1 MTTHNKYSGEIKE
14 SLGGKERVFKMTF
27 ERIVHLEDSLGQS
40 IMDIARNMSSG
51 QFSVKSIAEVL
62 YQALL
67 GAGGKYEKNAIGKMV
82 MEDGI
87 VRGAEIASKVLATLF
102 TTKEEQDSES
112 PLVQGENQSKETTL
126 SKSTSK

>member
-1 MTTHNKYSGEIKE
+1 MGTGPLPNEI
-14 SLGGKERVFKMTF
+14 GGIGIALTIFVFFLTIF
-27 ERIVHLEDSLGQS
+27 FNS
-40 IMDIARNMSSG
+40 I
-51 QFSVKSIAEVL
+51 KSIVEVL

-67 GAGGKYEKNAIGKMV
+67 GAGGKYEKEAIGKMV

-87 VRGAEIASKVLATLF
+87 VKGAEVASKVLATLF
-102 TTKEEQDSES
+102 TTQEESES

>member
-1 MTTHNKYSGEIKE
+1 MTSHNKYAGEIKE
-14 SLGGKERVFKMTF
+14 SLGGKVRVFKMTF
-27 ERIVHLEDSLGQS
+27 RNIVHLEDFLGKS
-40 IMDIARNMSSG
+40 VMDIARDMSSG
-51 QFSVKSIAEVL
+51 QFSIKSIVEVL

-67 GAGGKYEKNAIGKMV
+67 GDGGKYEKEAIGKMV

-87 VRGAEIASKVLATLF
+87 VKGAEIASKVLATLF
-102 TTKEEQDSES
+102 TTQEESES

>member
-1 MTTHNKYSGEIKE
+1 
-14 SLGGKERVFKMTF
+14 MTF
-27 ERIVHLEDSLGQS
+27 RNIVHLEDFLGKS
-40 IMDIARNMSSG
+40 VMDIARDMSTG
-51 QFSVKSIAEVL
+51 QFSIKSIVEVL

-67 GAGGKYEKNAIGKMV
+67 GAGGKYEKEAIGKMV

-87 VRGAEIASKVLATLF
+87 VKGAEIASKVLSTLF
-102 TTKEEQDSES
+102 TTQEESES